1 MDCDV
6 ACVESCWSALR
17 EERGENGFTYKKDF
31 TIGEHS
37 QDLGVLYRYF
47 LTIVVIKHEA
57 PACTPFFGF
66 SLPRRRRDMGSCGIY
81 IFLVRDLSLAP
92 C

>member
-47 LTIVVIKHEA
+47 LTIVVIKREA

-66 SLPRRRRDMGSCGIY
+66 PRDMGSWGIHT
-81 IFLVRDLSLAP
+81 FSARDLSLAP